1 MQKEFIYKKKKNNV
15 LSGITHWKSPSNI
28 ALIKYWGKKSNQIP
42 ANPSLSFSL
51 NNCFTSTKVSFSK
64 TKIDL
69 LDFNFFFHG
78 KREQSFENKLK
89 NYFDNILIYCSFLKG
104 FKLKIEST
112 NSFPHSSGIA
122 SSASS
127 FAALSLCIM
136 DIEKKIN
143 PSISENDFFRKA
155 SFLARLGSGS
165 ACRSIKGFYSLWGQ
179 SDLFEKSSNLFSV
192 KYSDEIKNVFKS
204 LHDTVLIVDKKKKK
218 FSSTQGHK
226 LMQNH
231 IFSEAR
237 VSQAKVNL
245 SLLKNA
251 LKFGDFN
258 LFIKVVESEALS
270 LHALMMTSDPQFIL
284 MKPNTLNIINKIWDF
299 RKKTKT
305 NICFTLDAGANV
317 HLIYPKKEFES
328 VQNFIISDLSVFC
341 ESGKF
346 INDMIGNGS
355 LKL

>member
-1 MQKEFIYKKKKNNV
+1 M
-15 LSGITHWKSPSNI
+15 
-28 ALIKYWGKKSNQIP
+28 IKYWGKKSNQIP
-42 ANPSLSFSL
+42 SNPSLSFSL
-51 NNCFTSTKVSFSK
+51 NKCFTSTKVSFTK
-64 TKIDL
+64 TKIDS

-143 PSISENDFFRKA
+143 PSMSENDFFRKA

-192 KYSDEIKNVFKS
+192 KYHDEIKNIFKS

-218 FSSTQGHK
+218 FSSTKGHE

-284 MKPNTLNIINKIWDF
+284 MKPNTLEIINKIWDF

>member
-1 MQKEFIYKKKKNNV
+1 MQKEFIYKKKNNNL

>member
-1 MQKEFIYKKKKNNV
+1 MEKEFIYIKKKNNV
-15 LSGITHWKSPSNI
+15 LSGTTHWNSPSNI

-42 ANPSLSFSL
+42 SNPSLSFSL
-51 NNCFTSTKVSFSK
+51 NKCFTSTKVSFTK
-64 TKIDL
+64 TKIDS

-89 NYFDNILIYCSFLKG
+89 NYFDNISLYCSFLNG
-104 FKLKIEST
+104 FKLKVEST

-143 PSISENDFFRKA
+143 PSMSENDFFRKA

-179 SDLFEKSSNLFSV
+179 SDLFEKSSNLYSV
-192 KYSDEIKNVFKS
+192 KYSDKIKNVFKS

-218 FSSTQGHK
+218 FSSTQGHE

-299 RKKTKT
+299 RKKTNT

>member
-1 MQKEFIYKKKKNNV
+1 M
-15 LSGITHWKSPSNI
+15 
-28 ALIKYWGKKSNQIP
+28 IKYWGKKSNQIP
-42 ANPSLSFSL
+42 SNPSLSFSL
-51 NNCFTSTKVSFSK
+51 NKCFTSTKVSFTK
-64 TKIDL
+64 TKIDS

-89 NYFDNILIYCSFLKG
+89 NYFDNISLYCSFLKG

-143 PSISENDFFRKA
+143 PSMSENDFFRKA

-179 SDLFEKSSNLFSV
+179 SDLFEKSSNLYSV

-218 FSSTQGHK
+218 FSSTQGHE

-299 RKKTKT
+299 REKTNT

>member
-1 MQKEFIYKKKKNNV
+1 MEKEFIYIKKNNNV

-42 ANPSLSFSL
+42 TNPSLSFSL

-64 TKIDL
+64 TKIDS

-89 NYFDNILIYCSFLKG
+89 NYFDNISLYCSFLKG
-104 FKLKIEST
+104 FKLKIESA

-143 PSISENDFFRKA
+143 PSMSENDFFRKA

-218 FSSTQGHK
+218 FSSTQGHE

-258 LFIKVVESEALS
+258 LFIKVIESEALS